1 MAESPV
7 RFGLIGF
14 GAWGRCHAEA
24 IARTPGAELA
34 AIAARSAESGAAAR
48 EQLPAARVHADYKDL
63 LREPDL
69 DVIDV
74 VLPSH
79 LHREVGCAALVSGRH
94 LLLEKPMALSV
105 AECDDLI
112 ETARRHQRLLAI
124 GHEMRLSSLWGKVKE
139 RIDQGFVGEP
149 QHVLVELSRRPY
161 RTGADGWRYDIR
173 RVGSWVLEEPIHFFD
188 LARWYLSA
196 AGEPETVYAA
206 AKARRA
212 DRPELRDNFSAIV
225 SFLSGAYAVISQT
238 LSAFEHHQTV
248 KVTGSK
254 GALWAGWSG
263 ALDRTRHPTFFL
275 KAFDGEHVEDVPISR
290 AAGELFELEDEM
302 AIMVRAVRQGGPLA
316 ATGADGKWAVWMCLA
331 AERSVETGAPVAL
344 RPAATSFGEGLGNA
358 SGDNQ

>member
-1 MAESPV
+1 MADSPV

-34 AIAARSAESGAAAR
+34 AIAARSAESCAAAR
-48 EQLPAARVHADYKDL
+48 EQFPAARVHADYQDL
-63 LREPDL
+63 LREPELDL
-69 DVIDV
+69 IDV

-79 LHREVGCAALVSGRH
+79 LHREVGCAALASGRH

-112 ETARRHQRLLAI
+112 DTARRHQRLLAI

-139 RIDQGFVGEP
+139 LIDQGLVGEP

-161 RTGADGWRYDIR
+161 RTGADGWRYDIQ

-188 LARWYLSA
+188 LARWYLGA
-196 AGEPETVYAA
+196 VGEPETVYAA

-225 SFLSGAYAVISQT
+225 AFPGGAYAVVSQT

-248 KVTGSK
+248 KVTGSR

-275 KAFDGEHVEDVPISR
+275 KTFDGENVAEVPISR

-302 AIMVRAVRQGGPLA
+302 AVMVRAVRQGGPLA
-316 ATGADGKWAVWMCLA
+316 TTGEDGRWAVWMCLA
-331 AERSVETGAPVAL
+331 AEKSVEIAAPVAL
-344 RPAATSFGEGLGNA
+344 RPAATSFG
-358 SGDNQ
+358 QR